1 METPESNWEMLKAK
15 SAYHFDNWTM
25 DQRWDCV
32 QGIGKFMGNWE
43 EELKLVIDSAKPVT
57 WRTRAK
63 DGEPNK
69 FIESEEYDLE
79 SFGIDPKS
87 PIANFEYKLE
97 PVFREMC
104 DKIGLSDRI
113 DRIHVQWPG
122 QVFSKHLDRLGKLY
136 KEDPKKIMRI
146 MVQLTDWDQ
155 GHFSQYGNFTYSH
168 WKAGDIHTFDWKN
181 VPHSSANAGH
191 TPRVTLLTTGLITD
205 KTLAFLEQAQHTP
218 EIPVIEYQA
227 WLEYGLLDR

>member
-1 METPESNWEMLKAK
+1 METSKSSWEMLKSK
-15 SAYHFDNWTM
+15 SAYHFDNWKT

-32 QGIGKFMGNWE
+32 QGIGKFIGNWE
-43 EELKLVIDSAKPVT
+43 TELESVIKSAHPVS
-57 WRTRAK
+57 WRTRSRSS
-63 DGEPNK
+63 EPNR
-69 FIESEEYDLE
+69 FIEHEEYDLKTA
-79 SFGIDPKS
+79 GVDPAS
-87 PIANFEYKLE
+87 VIANFEYELE

-104 DKIGLSDRI
+104 DKIGLSNRMDRV
-113 DRIHVQWPG
+113 HVQWPG
-122 QVFSKHLDRLGKLY
+122 QVFNKHLDRLGKLY
-136 KEDPKKIMRI
+136 DADPKKIMRI

-168 WKAGDIHTFDWKN
+168 WRAGDIHTFDWRN

-191 TPRVTLLTTGLITD
+191 TPRVTLLTTGLVTD
-205 KTLAFLEQAQHTP
+205 KTLEFLEQARHTP